1 MIICLPKPIEC
12 TIPRLKPNVNYVTL
26 GDNDFNAGSS
36 AITNEPLWGG
46 EVDNVEAMLV
56 CRHGLSGK
64 SLYLVLSFTVNLKL
78 LWK

>member
-36 AITNEPLWGG
+36 AITNEPL
-46 EVDNVEAMLV
+46 
-56 CRHGLSGK
+56 
-64 SLYLVLSFTVNLKL
+64 
-78 LWK
+78 